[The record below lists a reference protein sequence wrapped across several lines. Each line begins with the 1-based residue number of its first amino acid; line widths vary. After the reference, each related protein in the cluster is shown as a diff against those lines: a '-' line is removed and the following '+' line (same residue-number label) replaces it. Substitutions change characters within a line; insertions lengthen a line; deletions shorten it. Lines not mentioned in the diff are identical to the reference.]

1 MTTYTVRAE
10 RWNGGW
16 ELHVDGLGVTQSRTL
31 AAAKQ
36 QARDYIETVLGT
48 DLGDGDDVTVVPSLG
63 ELSDRAE
70 RARQATRDAAAAQE
84 RAAAEARAIARDLR
98 ASGLSVDDVATIL
111 RVSRGRVSQLTS

>member
-10 RWNGGW
+10 RWDGGW

-31 AAAKQ
+31 ATAQ
-36 QARDYIETVLGT
+36 QHARDYIETITGG
-48 DLGDGDDVTVVPSLG
+48 DLRDHDDVTVIPSLG
-63 ELSDRAE
+63 ELAIRAE
-70 RARQATRDAAAAQE
+70 QARVATRDAAAAQE
-84 RAAAEARAIARDLR
+84 RTAAQARAVARELR